1 MDAAGA
7 HRKEEDVMELGIL
20 TLLPPVVIL
29 LVALKTRNTTSSLV
43 AGALLCCVLQ
53 YKTGFLTGFIDLM
66 YAVGCDEDTIWYVL
80 FVALFGC
87 VLGIW
92 AHTGA
97 TRALAEQLQK
107 YATNQR
113 RTLLLTWV
121 IGILVF
127 IDDFTSIAVRGTMTK
142 LYDKNKIPRAMLSYI
157 TDAQAS
163 PLNALIPI
171 GTWGIFYQSVFAGY
185 EEVAAMGDSMSV
197 YNSTVPLIFYGWVS
211 VAIALLVALGV
222 LRPMGAMKKAYERA
236 QTTGRLYSEESTA
249 LNTEQGEEAPLEPAK
264 TKKLLAGFLVPL
276 AAFIIVVLIN
286 GDVILGSLVAIA
298 AALVLFLV
306 LRLARWTELMK
317 ACMQG
322 ITDMVPM
329 IVIVFAAYMVRDSL
343 IAIGMPE
350 YVISIARP
358 FMSPAL
364 LPVLTFVI
372 CALLAFMSGTNWGST
387 LPVAAVVIPLCASVG
402 GNMPMVLSAV
412 ISGAAFGAHACFYC
426 DVTIFTS
433 GMTKIDNM
441 EHATTQLPYCLI
453 GAGVTTVLYLAA
465 GFLFL

>member
-1 MDAAGA
+1 
-7 HRKEEDVMELGIL
+7 MELGIL
-20 TLLPPVVIL
+20 TLLPPIVIL
-29 LVALKTRNTTSSLV
+29 LMALKTRNTTSSLL
-43 AGALLCCVLQ
+43 AGALLCCILQ

-92 AHTGA
+92 SHTGA

-171 GTWGIFYQSVFAGY
+171 GTWGIFYQSVFVGY
-185 EEVAAMGDSMSV
+185 AEVTALGDSMSV
-197 YNSTVPLIFYGWVS
+197 YNSTVPFIFYGWVS

-222 LRPMGAMKKAYERA
+222 LKPMGAMKKAYERA
-236 QTTGRLYSEESTA
+236 QATGRLYSEESDA
-249 LNTEQGEEAPLEPAK
+249 LNTNDGEEAPLDPVK
-264 TKKLLAGFLVPL
+264 TKKLLAGFIIPL
-276 AAFIIVVLIN
+276 AVFIVIVLVN
-286 GDVILGSLVAIA
+286 GDVVFGSLVTIA
-298 AALVLFLV
+298 VAFVLFLA
-306 LRLARWTELMK
+306 LRLARWNELMK

-343 IAIGMPE
+343 IAIGLPE
-350 YVISIARP
+350 YVVAVARP
-358 FMSPAL
+358 FMSPEL
-364 LPVLTFVI
+364 LPLITFIACTILTF
-372 CALLAFMSGTNWGST
+372 ASGSNWGAT
-387 LPVAAVVIPLCASVG
+387 LAVAAIVIPLCAALQ
-402 GNMPMVLSAV
+402 GNMILVLAAIV
-412 ISGAAFGAHACFYC
+412 SGAAFGAHVCFYC
-426 DVTIFTS
+426 DVTVFTS
-433 GMTKIDNM
+433 GMTKIDNI
-441 EHATTQLPYCLI
+441 EHAVTQLPYGLLGMAVSCV
-453 GAGVTTVLYLAA
+453 GYLLA
-465 GFLFL
+465 GFLLH

>member
-1 MDAAGA
+1 MQGHRPPWAKKTKPGPPKKRAGPVFCRKGRGLVQKKTCQQVPHAAYGHAKQPVGQLCNGVLDVIYLRHARGKHRHITVKAHMCAKRGA
-7 HRKEEDVMELGIL
+7 
-20 TLLPPVVIL
+20 
-29 LVALKTRNTTSSLV
+29 
-43 AGALLCCVLQ
+43 
-53 YKTGFLTGFIDLM
+53 
-66 YAVGCDEDTIWYVL
+66 
-80 FVALFGC
+80 
-87 VLGIW
+87 
-92 AHTGA
+92 
-97 TRALAEQLQK
+97 
-107 YATNQR
+107 
-113 RTLLLTWV
+113 
-121 IGILVF
+121 
-127 IDDFTSIAVRGTMTK
+127 MTK

-171 GTWGIFYQSVFAGY
+171 GTWGIFYQSVFVGY
-185 EEVAAMGDSMSV
+185 AEVTALGDSMSV
-197 YNSTVPLIFYGWVS
+197 YNSTVPFIFYGWVS

-222 LRPMGAMKKAYERA
+222 LKPMGAMKKAYERA
-236 QTTGRLYSEESTA
+236 QATGRLYSEESDA
-249 LNTEQGEEAPLEPAK
+249 LNTDDGEEAPLDSVK
-264 TKKLLAGFLVPL
+264 TKKLLAGFIIPL
-276 AAFIIVVLIN
+276 AVFIVIVLVN
-286 GDVILGSLVAIA
+286 GDVVLGSLVTIA
-298 AALVLFLV
+298 VAFVLFLA
-306 LRLARWTELMK
+306 LRLARWNELMK

-350 YVISIARP
+350 YVISIAQP

-364 LPVLTFVI
+364 LPVITFVI

-441 EHATTQLPYCLI
+441 EHATTQIP
-453 GAGVTTVLYLAA
+453 
-465 GFLFL
+465 